1 MHRAKRTAVW
11 KDLASNHQIIK
22 SSPRLVRFLCGYM
35 GKFKVQNFGSRPILH
50 SHLPPINSPHSVVIE
65 IDVSSS
71 APYNLT

>member
-1 MHRAKRTAVW
+1 
-11 KDLASNHQIIK
+11 
-22 SSPRLVRFLCGYM
+22 M

-50 SHLPPINSPHSVVIE
+50 SHLPPLNSPHAVVIE